1 MKQTKTDYRNRLHT
15 ATMSSLLTVKL
26 HSKNEAE
33 YDPTPAIHYWNQS
46 GPKQRRF
53 NFMEGR
59 LLDRQMGEVK
69 NQPNDHTDED
79 ESEALN
85 EGAEDK
91 MSDCEADWSDYESGS
106 DMEEDEEDI
115 LSRKHVLI
123 LILISTPIKM
133 KINNNIICL

>member
-1 MKQTKTDYRNRLHT
+1 
-15 ATMSSLLTVKL
+15 
-26 HSKNEAE
+26 
-33 YDPTPAIHYWNQS
+33 
-46 GPKQRRF
+46 
-53 NFMEGR
+53 MEGR

-115 LSRKHVLI
+115 IPLEEACADLNFDLDSD
-123 LILISTPIKM
+123 
-133 KINNNIICL
+133 